1 MSKTVTNSSSTPQK
15 IASIIAL
22 IIGLMSIF
30 AGSKVLLGIDFKN
43 YNVLVWLVSYNVI
56 FGFISVA
63 VSYLI
68 WSNNK
73 KATMLTLFIL
83 SMHFVV
89 FLYLKFIS
97 TIAASE
103 SIKAMTFRT
112 GIWIIIAILTILVPK
127 YLRKK

>member
-1 MSKTVTNSSSTPQK
+1 MSNTATNSSSTPQK

-22 IIGLMSIF
+22 IVGVMSIY

-73 KATMLTLFIL
+73 KATMLILFVL
-83 SMHFVV
+83 SMHFAV

-97 TIAASE
+97 TTAASE
-103 SIKAMTFRT
+103 SINAMIFRT
-112 GIWIIIAILTILVPK
+112 TIWIIIVILTILAPR
-127 YLRKK
+127 YLHKK